1 MAALSGGEM
10 CIKYLMFA
18 FNLVFWVSLERRELK
33 WGREWGVCNHPV
45 CVLGCGC
52 VGVCVSSRE
61 RSARMRVCELFEQ
74 VTIVN

>member
-18 FNLVFWVSLERRELK
+18 FNLVFWVSLERREVQ
-33 WGREWGVCNHPV
+33 WGREGGYLIILFVF
-45 CVLGCGC
+45 LGCGC
-52 VGVCVSSRE
+52 VGVCESSRE
-61 RSARMRVCELFEQ
+61 RSACMRVCEPFEQ

>member
-18 FNLVFWVSLERRELK
+18 FNLVFWVSLERREVQ
-33 WGREWGVCNHPV
+33 WGSEGGYLIILFVFWAVDA
-45 CVLGCGC
+45 L
-52 VGVCVSSRE
+52 VCVSSRE
-61 RSARMRVCELFEQ
+61 RSVCMRVCELFEQ